1 MRLGRRLGHMEQD
14 GSAAPH
20 SPIPSVVAGGG
31 GGLGLFSHLSAPWPG
46 RRSGRA
52 DPRLDLVGPGTAE
65 LEREDEDRARHMTLA
80 I

>member
-31 GGLGLFSHLSAPWPG
+31 GGLGLFSHLLHRGQVDAQAEQILDWTSSDPVLPSWSARMRTEP
-46 RRSGRA
+46 
-52 DPRLDLVGPGTAE
+52 DT
-65 LEREDEDRARHMTLA
+65 
-80 I
+80 